1 MDLGVADLS
10 NALSRERGD
19 EINGTRWNW
28 VRHQK
33 ASRQTESYSTE
44 RGSSI
49 PFLKIGGRGP
59 LFVKS
64 EGFFLLD
71 REKDS
76 P

>member
-1 MDLGVADLS
+1 MLCPGKEEMGLMGRGGIGSGTKKHLVKLKVI
-10 NALSRERGD
+10 ALRE
-19 EINGTRWNW
+19 
-28 VRHQK
+28 VQ
-33 ASRQTESYSTE
+33 ASL
-44 RGSSI
+44 
-49 PFLKIGGRGP
+49 FLKIGGRGP

>member
-1 MDLGVADLS
+1 MGRGGIGSGTKKHLVKLKVI
-10 NALSRERGD
+10 ALREA
-19 EINGTRWNW
+19 
-28 VRHQK
+28 Q
-33 ASRQTESYSTE
+33 ASL
-44 RGSSI
+44 
-49 PFLKIGGRGP
+49 FLKIGGRGP